1 LKITTYQIKILSKAR
16 RSLKKL
22 PKNIQNQLKNTI
34 RSLAENP
41 RPQGV
46 KKLSGDYNLYRVR
59 QGDYRVIY
67 EIQDEVLLII
77 IVLAGHRK
85 QIYRNL

>member
-1 LKITTYQIKILSKAR
+1 MKYQIKILSKAR
-16 RSLKKL
+16 RSIKKL
-22 PKNIQNQLKNTI
+22 PKSIQNELKNTI

-41 RPQGV
+41 RPLGV
-46 KKLSGDYNLYRVR
+46 KKLAGNYNLYRVR
-59 QGDYRVIY
+59 LGDYRVIY

-85 QIYRNL
+85 EIYRNL